1 MATSFKTVRFTLNSS
16 VCSRLTYLCQNWN
29 LTVGQFEKLDVT
41 YRNLLR
47 RMIRGGLKRIGDYD
61 GGFKRIGDNDGDFW
75 CKLNNEK
82 FHVISCSSNASNFI
96 QKQENN
102 YAGHVVRMPIER
114 CEEQLTFHDDK
125 YHRIRRV
132 TLPFWNKCWSL
143 IIPIS
148 IILFAILWN
157 TNFKI

>member
-1 MATSFKTVRFTLNSS
+1 MVTSFKIVRFTLNSS
-16 VCSRLTYLCQNWN
+16 VCSRLTTYLCQNWN
-29 LTVGQFEKLDVT
+29 LTVGQFEKLDIT

-75 CKLNNEK
+75 CKL
-82 FHVISCSSNASNFI
+82 
-96 QKQENN
+96 QKQENS